1 MVSDF
6 FHITNK
12 HGQKVLDTKK
22 WGAFE
27 KWLSK
32 ARDGEQYPVTITGQW
47 DKYPSL
53 GKAYYPDGVTVKSVG
68 NEVVVLL
75 MKVKGHKRGGGGY
88 VVKTAYPR

>member
-1 MVSDF
+1 MSDF
-6 FHITNK
+6 FHVTNSQ
-12 HGQKVLDTKK
+12 GQKVLDKKK
-22 WGAFE
+22 WDAFE

-53 GKAYYPDGVTVKSVG
+53 GKAYYPDGTTVKAVG
-68 NEVVVLL
+68 NDVVVIL
-75 MKVKGHKRGGGGY
+75 MRVKGHRRGGGGY